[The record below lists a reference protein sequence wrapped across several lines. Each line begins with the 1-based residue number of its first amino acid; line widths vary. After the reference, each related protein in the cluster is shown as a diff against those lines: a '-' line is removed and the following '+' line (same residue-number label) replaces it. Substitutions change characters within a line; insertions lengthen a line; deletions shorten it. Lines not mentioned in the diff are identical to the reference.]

1 MVSSLASSCNTRLS
15 RIQCLSGN
23 QLKMIAAV
31 CMVIDH
37 ATKVFYSRMIHP
49 MLEMDWMTPEWYH
62 WIRMAYMVLI
72 SIGAVAFPIFAFA
85 FAEGYAHT
93 HDRSEEHTSEL
104 QSRE

>member
-72 SIGAVAFPIFAFA
+72 SIGAVAFPIFAF
-85 FAEGYAHT
+85 
-93 HDRSEEHTSEL
+93 RSEEHTSEL
-104 QSRE
+104 QSR